1 MTDIVARTYK
11 IAARRTSCIEVALLA
26 KLLEAVVRKLLVCA
40 DWRVRLC
47 HRQTVKLAN
56 LVC

>member
-1 MTDIVARTYK
+1 MTDIVARTYE
-11 IAARRTSCIEVALLA
+11 IAAWRTSCVEVALLA
-26 KLLEAVVRKLLVCA
+26 KLLKAIIRKLLVCA